1 MVVMDE
7 QAQYIVKVDDQ
18 DHIFESYAEF
28 CNFMSDNSQAV
39 IQGIEKL
46 ED

>member
-1 MVVMDE
+1 MDDKSM
-7 QAQYIVKVDDQ
+7 YIVTVDDQ
-18 DHIFESYAEF
+18 DHCFDTYAEF

-39 IQGIEKL
+39 IKCIEKR